1 MGVPSAPGL
10 HRVDW
15 DLRHALPDADGSEW
29 AAHDPAV
36 VPRTLDQRGPFVS
49 PGIYTLQLAAR
60 GTTVT
65 GNASVA
71 GYPDLPLTVEDY
83 RELPIQVGNPT
94 TISNDSSRCAGKRR
108 SRRYRPSILKAE
120 RPTTGDSPTPPPKI
134 TDSPPT
140 HLRSSAS

>member
-1 MGVPSAPGL
+1 MT
-10 HRVDW
+10 
-15 DLRHALPDADGSEW
+15 GSEGLGKLP
-29 AAHDPAV
+29 ASPLHDMV
-36 VPRTLDQRGPFVS
+36 IHPREKDLVLGTHGRSIIILDDIGP
-49 PGIYTLQLAAR
+49 LARYGA
-60 GTTVT
+60 TTVT
-65 GNASVA
+65 GNVSVA

>member
-1 MGVPSAPGL
+1 MT
-10 HRVDW
+10 
-15 DLRHALPDADGSEW
+15 GSEGLGKLP
-29 AAHDPAV
+29 ASPLHDMV
-36 VPRTLDQRGPFVS
+36 IHPREKDLVLGTHGRSIIILDDIGP
-49 PGIYTLQLAAR
+49 LARYGA
-60 GTTVT
+60 TTAT
-65 GNASVA
+65 GNVSVA

>member
-1 MGVPSAPGL
+1 MTGSEGLASSPRRAGCGRADAAALYETRPGDVVREPGIPSAPGL

-15 DLRHALPDADGSEW
+15 DLRHALPDADG
-29 AAHDPAV
+29 D
-36 VPRTLDQRGPFVS
+36 
-49 PGIYTLQLAAR
+49 
-60 GTTVT
+60 
-65 GNASVA
+65 
-71 GYPDLPLTVEDY
+71 PDLPLTVEDY

>member
-1 MGVPSAPGL
+1 MT
-10 HRVDW
+10 
-15 DLRHALPDADGSEW
+15 GSEGLASSPRRHCTTW
-29 AAHDPAV
+29 SSTPAR
-36 VPRTLDQRGPFVS
+36 RTWCWGRTNRSIIILDDIGP
-49 PGIYTLQLAAR
+49 LARYGA
-60 GTTVT
+60 TTAT
-65 GNASVA
+65 GNVSVA
-71 GYPDLPLTVEDY
+71 GYPDRPLTVADY